1 MLTCNCCY
9 RIEYFL
15 YQKEKGVMSQLL
27 DLRIRIAKRD
37 IQMHYY
43 LLMLWI
49 RHKLKKQKNS
59 VVRKFGYFQA

>member
-1 MLTCNCCY
+1 MLNWGCCY
-9 RIEYFL
+9 LIEYFL

-37 IQMHYY
+37 MQMRYY

-49 RHKLKKQKNS
+49 RHKLGKTKKFS
-59 VVRKFGYFQA
+59 R

>member
-1 MLTCNCCY
+1 
-9 RIEYFL
+9 
-15 YQKEKGVMSQLL
+15 MSQLL

-49 RHKLKKQKNS
+49 RHKLEKQKNW
-59 VVRKFGYFQA
+59 VVRKFGYF